1 MNSINFSRSVGSILF
16 LCECYR
22 GRRKLLLTASSD
34 FVRLSCYWLFLAQS
48 YVWMCTIFFIQHFL
62 VGLFSMCTRREK
74 ISPFR
79 YYFRSHFYLA
89 QYCNDV
95 NNITVHKNHAAFH
108 LSNFKII
115 VLKLGSNFMSFIWR
129 LLFNEAAKKYVSL
142 QLIYYVRNLIK
153 LTQYFNYKKE
163 PSRLNSFEFSF
174 PFNK

>member
-1 MNSINFSRSVGSILF
+1 MWMLPRTKKIITNRFEWLRTT
-16 LCECYR
+16 E
-22 GRRKLLLTASSD
+22 LLLTLSCSV
-34 FVRLSCYWLFLAQS
+34 VRLDVYN
-48 YVWMCTIFFIQHFL
+48 IFHST
-62 VGLFSMCTRREK
+62 FSRRAFFHVHET

-89 QYCNDV
+89 QNYNDDV

-115 VLKLGSNFMSFIWR
+115 VLKLGSNFISFIWR
-129 LLFNEAAKKYVSL
+129 LLFNEVAKKYVSL
-142 QLIYYVRNLIK
+142 YLIYYVRNLIK

>member
-1 MNSINFSRSVGSILF
+1 MWMLPRTKKIITNRFEWLRTT
-16 LCECYR
+16 E
-22 GRRKLLLTASSD
+22 LLLTLSFSV
-34 FVRLSCYWLFLAQS
+34 VRLDVYN
-48 YVWMCTIFFIQHFL
+48 IFIQHFL

>member
-1 MNSINFSRSVGSILF
+1 MWMLPRTKKIITNRFEWLRTT
-16 LCECYR
+16 E
-22 GRRKLLLTASSD
+22 LLLTLSFSV
-34 FVRLSCYWLFLAQS
+34 VRLDVYN
-48 YVWMCTIFFIQHFL
+48 IFIQHFL

-142 QLIYYVRNLIK
+142 YLIYYVRNLIK

>member
-1 MNSINFSRSVGSILF
+1 MWMLPRTKKIITNRFEWLRTT
-16 LCECYR
+16 E
-22 GRRKLLLTASSD
+22 LLLTLSFSV
-34 FVRLSCYWLFLAQS
+34 VRLDVYN
-48 YVWMCTIFFIQHFL
+48 IFIQHFL

-89 QYCNDV
+89 QNCNDDV